1 MKLLFASKNK
11 HKLAE
16 ISPIFQDAGLG
27 HIELDSVVHDDRI
40 TDIPEDF
47 DTIEENAAA
56 KAGFIFNI
64 TRCNVFADDTGLEI
78 EALDGRPGAFAARY
92 AGENCSFQDNV
103 NKVLHELRGIDN
115 RNACFRTVI
124 CLILDG
130 EQHLF
135 EGRVKGVITR
145 DPAGVAG
152 FGYDPVFR
160 PEGYEQTFA
169 EMPAGLKN
177 QISHRALAMQ
187 KMISFLKTR
196 SGLNP

>member
-11 HKLAE
+11 HKLTE
-16 ISPIFQDAGLG
+16 ISHIFELAGLDY
-27 HIELDSVVHDDRI
+27 IELDSVVHDDRI
-40 TDIPEDF
+40 TDIPEEF

-56 KAGFIFNI
+56 KAGYIFNI
-64 TRCNVFADDTGLEI
+64 TNDNVFADDTGLEI

-103 NKVLHELRGIDN
+103 NKVLHELEGITN
-115 RNACFRTVI
+115 RKACFRTVI

-135 EGRVKGVITR
+135 EGRVDGEITVGQSGG
-145 DPAGVAG
+145 DG
-152 FGYDPVFR
+152 FGYDPVFK
-160 PEGYEQTFA
+160 PIGYTQTFA
-169 EMPAGLKN
+169 EMPADLKN

-187 KMISFLKTR
+187 KMIAFLKGR
-196 SGLNP
+196 